1 MPAYDFRCK
10 ACDSQ
15 FTVRVSIS
23 ERDKVKCPECG
34 TSNVKQVLT
43 PFSVTVKGSPAKP
56 SCDFGCGSGSTFG

>member
-10 ACDSQ
+10 SCDSQ

-23 ERDKVKCPECG
+23 ERDKVRCPDCG

-43 PFSVTVKGSPAKP
+43 PFSVTVKGSPGKT
-56 SCDFGCGSGSTFG
+56 SCDSGCGSGSMFG